1 MKKYNVQITE
11 YLQRIITVEAESEE
25 DAIAMVESEYDLAHI
40 VLDYSDFTG
49 KGCSFSA
56 MQPFCI
62 ICFSFQ

>member
-11 YLQRIITVEAESEE
+11 YLQRIIIVEAESEE

-49 KGCSFSA
+49 KDIEIYDCK
-56 MQPFCI
+56 
-62 ICFSFQ
+62 